1 MQLTVTTLSDE
12 IFTLDVGE
20 DLDLASFKGLC
31 ELEVGVP
38 AQQIAILWN
47 GRPLQN
53 DKLTLKDYGINNG
66 DMLLLQQIQGQAG
79 QSLGAAGQLPS
90 SSGIY
95 SHLTLSFIFSPQS
108 DKCVSFSFPQS
119 DSVSKKPMTRRFDR
133 MTHSFVCLPTYSVD
147 HLLHFQCQSSC
158 C

>member
-53 DKLTLKDYGINNG
+53 DKLTLKEYGINNG

-95 SHLTLSFIFSPQS
+95 SSLTLKWFYISPT
-108 DKCVSFSFPQS
+108 K
-119 DSVSKKPMTRRFDR
+119 
-133 MTHSFVCLPTYSVD
+133 
-147 HLLHFQCQSSC
+147 
-158 C
+158 